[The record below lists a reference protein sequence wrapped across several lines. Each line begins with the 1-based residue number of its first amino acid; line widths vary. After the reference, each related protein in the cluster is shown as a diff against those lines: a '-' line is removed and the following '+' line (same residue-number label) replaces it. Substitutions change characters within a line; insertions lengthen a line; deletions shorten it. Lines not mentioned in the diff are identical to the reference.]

1 MNRRYREARKGWLL
15 ILPLMIG
22 CMVFYAISFGMVLQ
36 YSVTQGD
43 GGMSNYRA
51 LLENRIFRLAFWNTI
66 RFLLAGLP
74 LIMLLAYAVA
84 LALKKYTQKYNSLK
98 TVLMLPYVMP
108 VVGTVVL
115 VKFLFAQYGIV
126 NRGLYALGLPVADWL
141 SSDKAFYIF
150 LALYLWKNTGYTV
163 ILLLSGLVTIPE
175 DHYAAASL
183 DGASALQQFR
193 CITVPQMWRPV
204 FFAVVFSL
212 INAFK
217 SFREIFLIGGTHP
230 HSRVYMLQ
238 HFINNN
244 FENLNY
250 GRLSA
255 ASVLLF
261 LILTAAFA
269 LFYHWVNR
277 KEAYRE

>member
-1 MNRRYREARKGWLL
+1 MNKRYREARKGWLL

-22 CMVFYAISFGMVLQ
+22 CMVFYVIAFGMVVQ

-43 GGMSNYRA
+43 GGLSNYLA

-84 LALKKYTQKYNSLK
+84 LALKKYTQKYNFLK

-115 VKFLFAQYGIV
+115 VKFLFAQYGII

-175 DHYAAASL
+175 DHYSAAAL
-183 DGASALQQFR
+183 DGASAFQQFR
-193 CITVPQMWRPV
+193 CITAPQMWRPV

-230 HSRVYMLQ
+230 NSSVYMLQ

-261 LILTAAFA
+261 LVLIAAFA